1 MTTTRCIPPIT
12 GYLLIITFDGTS
24 LDDVNVPFGVTTIN
38 MSDYFTDHPL
48 VNTLYTI
55 SVSVLSDGG
64 RSNPLSIT
72 HGNVCVL
79 CTGYHVHYLNR
90 ICTYYTTVYKNIQNG
105 HYCSI
110 CAFN

>member
-1 MTTTRCIPPIT
+1 MITTRCIPPIT
-12 GYLLIITFDGTS
+12 GYLVTITFDGTS

-55 SVSVLSDGG
+55 SVSVLSEGG
-64 RSNPLSIT
+64 RSNPLSIM

-79 CTGYHVHYLNR
+79 S
-90 ICTYYTTVYKNIQNG
+90 CTY
-105 HYCSI
+105 
-110 CAFN
+110 A